1 MARPRKD
8 PSRKQKPR
16 EIYASDDEWAAKKA
30 DAAAAGMSVSRYLIS
45 GRAGTPAPSPGA
57 SLRNV
62 DLLTT
67 IQQCLFRIAEGL
79 AAKDD
84 LSALGAGI
92 RLVAVERRIARL
104 IEEAEQ

>member
-16 EIYASDDEWAAKKA
+16 EIYASDDEWAVIKS
-30 DAAAAGMSVSRYLIS
+30 DAATSGMSASRYLIS
-45 GRAGTPAPSPGA
+45 GRPGTPAPSPRV

-62 DLLTT
+62 DLLTA

-79 AAKDD
+79 TAKDD